1 MINVKVK
8 EIVGWTAL
16 LGSLAAVVTVISA
29 FVITPPSSMQGREGR
44 KFVLYEHIF
53 RSDEMKAENKA
64 ALVESIS
71 NALVKKA
78 QEKKD
83 SIASVERA
91 RNDSV
96 KAAMAMKKMK
106 PRSQQFQNKQVRLPQ
121 KH

>member
-1 MINVKVK
+1 
-8 EIVGWTAL
+8 
-16 LGSLAAVVTVISA
+16 
-29 FVITPPSSMQGREGR
+29 MQGRDGR
-44 KFVLYEHIF
+44 KFVLYEHLF
-53 RSDEMKAENKA
+53 RSAEMKAENKA
-64 ALVESIS
+64 ALEESIS
-71 NALVKKA
+71 KVLVKKA
-78 QEKKD
+78 QDKKD